1 MEKFRILIVDD
12 SAFMRAI
19 IRDLIL
25 QDPAFEVAGTAATGR
40 EALEAARLLAPD
52 AMTLDLE
59 MPEMNGLEALVAV
72 MESRPLPVIMF
83 SGISEEHTSLT
94 IAALQQ
100 GAFDF
105 IRKPSPASPP
115 GEIET
120 IGRLLREKLH
130 TALQFRGRLIHPRL
144 PAREAGGKKE
154 LPARKQAAT
163 DAASQAKPSS
173 APGPRGAARG
183 RPDETR
189 KPRIPPVAD
198 ARRRQAS
205 ASEPPLSKE
214 RAARPASDAPR
225 PARTGTP
232 SNPHASAV
240 ESVPKSLASREKWT
254 QLVAIG
260 TSTGGP
266 RALSEVIGSLPA
278 DLPAPVLVV
287 QHMPPRF
294 TASLAKRLEAGSMIE
309 VKEAEQGER
318 VLAGR
323 VYIAPGGSHME
334 LEKDGSGYRI
344 RLTQSPA
351 VSGHRPSVDVLFR
364 SIVPYADLERH
375 CVLLTGMGSDG
386 ARGMLELR
394 ESGAASTIT
403 ESEETCVVY
412 GMPRSAVELGGSQ
425 TALPL
430 FQIAGELARRCR

>member
-25 QDPAFEVAGTAATGR
+25 KDPAFEVAGTAATGK

-52 AMTLDLE
+52 AMTMDLE

-144 PAREAGGKKE
+144 PAREAAGKKE
-154 LPARKQAAT
+154 LPARKQAGE
-163 DAASQAKPSS
+163 AAGQAKPAS
-173 APGPRGAARG
+173 APGPRSAAREMPG
-183 RPDETR
+183 ETR
-189 KPRIPPVAD
+189 KTRIPPVAD
-198 ARRRQAS
+198 AKRRS
-205 ASEPPLSKE
+205 ASPSEAPLSKE
-214 RAARPASDAPR
+214 RAARPASGASR
-225 PARTGTP
+225 PAKTGP
-232 SNPHASAV
+232 ASIPPVSAE
-240 ESVPKSLASREKWT
+240 ESAHKSLASREKWT
-254 QLVAIG
+254 QIVAIG

-278 DLPAPVLVV
+278 SLPAPVLVV

-309 VKEAEQGER
+309 VTEAEQGER

-364 SIVPYADLERH
+364 SIVPYAELERH

-386 ARGMLELR
+386 AKGMLELR

-425 TALPL
+425 TVLPL